1 MKPIPVNDRITID
14 PSEIGWRFV
23 RSPGPGGQ
31 HVNKA
36 ATAVQLRY
44 ALRDASLPADV
55 RDRLEALAGH
65 RVNRD
70 GELVIAASNHR
81 SQSRN
86 RQEALRKLVDLVRR
100 AARPPPPPR
109 RKKRPS
115 RAAKR
120 RRVESKRRQKEKKR
134 LRKPPRP

>member
-1 MKPIPVNDRITID
+1 MDRIAVTDRLAID
-14 PSEIGWRFV
+14 PDEIEWRFV
-23 RSPGPGGQ
+23 RSAGPGGQ

-36 ATAVQLRY
+36 STAVQLRFPI
-44 ALRDASLPADV
+44 RHSSLPESV
-55 RDRLEALAGH
+55 RDRLEVLAGH
-65 RVNRD
+65 RVNRS
-70 GELVIAASNHR
+70 GELILAASNHR
-81 SQSRN
+81 SQARN

-134 LRKPPRP
+134 LRKPPRG